1 MKDKKRADEKH
12 CFNNP
17 ETVSFL
23 VIYYWTLKVNGRN
36 GIYQLIQQQSEL
48 LHNGA
53 ELCIYHPWGPIN
65 PCKFLKLGWHL
76 FSSFY
81 FEL

>member
-1 MKDKKRADEKH
+1 MPMKNINTASMTQKLYL
-12 CFNNP
+12 
-17 ETVSFL
+17 FL
-23 VIYYWTLKVNGRN
+23 VIYNWTLKVNGRN

>member
-1 MKDKKRADEKH
+1 MKNKH
-12 CFNNP
+12 CFNNS
-17 ETVSFL
+17 ETVSFSCNL
-23 VIYYWTLKVNGRN
+23 QLNIKSKNGRN

>member
-1 MKDKKRADEKH
+1 MADENAASITQKLYL
-12 CFNNP
+12 
-17 ETVSFL
+17 FL
-23 VIYYWTLKVNGRN
+23 VIYNWTLKVNGRN